1 MWGKF
6 SWESCGVW
14 GQGIQRESALGGRG
28 EMWKAEGIAGH
39 GVFGGTKRV
48 QIQEEKHPEEG
59 SALGNPRR
67 AVWHNVRHGR
77 ITVSPRGESCGA
89 SGL

>member
-1 MWGKF
+1 MECGDRGSK
-6 SWESCGVW
+6 ESQLLEVEERCGR
-14 GQGIQRESALGGRG
+14 Q
-28 EMWKAEGIAGH
+28 

-77 ITVSPRGESCGA
+77 ITVGPRGESCGA

>member
-1 MWGKF
+1 MECGDRGSK
-6 SWESCGVW
+6 ESQLLEAEERCGR
-14 GQGIQRESALGGRG
+14 QRGLQD
-28 EMWKAEGIAGH
+28 M

-67 AVWHNVRHGR
+67 GVWHNVRHGR
-77 ITVSPRGESCGA
+77 ITVSSRGESCGA